1 MNVGIEFMLEY
12 RYANMLAILS
22 VTFLYS
28 SGIPLL
34 YPLACIFFFVTYW
47 VDKFLLLRCYR

>member
-1 MNVGIEFMLEY
+1 MLEY